1 MLCFL
6 ISIEKDDYTIE
17 IPSKIYERMYR
28 IKNNNKVIVD
38 NTQSTKSNTGL
49 FYHNV
54 FMMMMDHVFSNKPN
68 TELFVIDKTKF
79 VSLYQYNRNSVFKLM
94 LENVNFEIK

>member
-6 ISIEKDDYTIE
+6 ISIDKDDYIIE

-49 FYHNV
+49 FYHND
-54 FMMMMDHVFSNKPN
+54 FMMMTHVISNKPN